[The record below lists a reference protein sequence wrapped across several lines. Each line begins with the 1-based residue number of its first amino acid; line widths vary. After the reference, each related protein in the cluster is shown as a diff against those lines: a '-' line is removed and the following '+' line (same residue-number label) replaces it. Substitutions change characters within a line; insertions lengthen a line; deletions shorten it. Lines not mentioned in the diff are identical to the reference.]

1 MRLLKLVLLVAAMAQ
16 PLLAKDDISDWQNVK
31 DIPPGWRISVV
42 SGRHIACIFVRAT
55 DEELVCG
62 GLQRGWYTDPREFHF
77 RREMIR
83 EVRVDRGDAVNALAG
98 AAVGGSLGAALGASN
113 PHVDRGAMVPFFA
126 TIGAAI
132 GLRAGR
138 DCHIVRS
145 KLLYQS
151 HPSQKSRGQKAQPA
165 ATRVSAETTVQTSP

>member
-1 MRLLKLVLLVAAMAQ
+1 MRALTIMLLVAAMTQ
-16 PLLAKDDISDWQNVK
+16 PLLAQGDVSDWQNVK

-42 SGRHIACIFVRAT
+42 SGRHVACIFVRAS

-83 EVRVDRGDAVNALAG
+83 EVRVDRGDGVNALAG
-98 AAVGGSLGAALGASN
+98 AAVAGSIGAALGASN
-113 PHVDRGAMVPFFA
+113 PHVDRGAIVPVFA
-126 TIGAAI
+126 VIGAAI
-132 GLRAGR
+132 GLRAGS

-145 KLLYQS
+145 RLLYRSQ
-151 HPSQKSRGQKAQPA
+151 PRQKSRSQKAQPVA
-165 ATRVSAETTVQTSP
+165 IQASEEISVQTSR